1 MSERASFKVGSYG
14 FTLPVALPWAV
25 RKRIV
30 KALQNVVVEGMDGPD
45 LERVRNAETEMW
57 VAGAHMMSLADPPPP
72 RPVRELFTTPALL
85 MIFRAL
91 VEEQRRL
98 KRS

>member
-14 FTLPVALPWAV
+14 FTLPVALPRAV

-30 KALQNVVVEGMDGPD
+30 KALQNVAEGMDKSD
-45 LERVRNAETEMW
+45 VERVRNTETEMW
-57 VAGAHMMSLADPPPP
+57 VAAAHMMSLADPPPP

-85 MIFRAL
+85 TIFRAL
-91 VEEQRRL
+91 AEEQRR
-98 KRS
+98 